1 MAQDGKTVM
10 TAAAHVS
17 EALTLFSTFNKVQD
31 AVVVQTHCLY
41 PDNAIVAVWVRG
53 SPEYGFVASDEGR
66 AIDELTT
73 CNREIPNVD
82 RFLARFCQRGGL
94 SASKGNIVSP
104 RVGMQGLVS
113 AILFVANAS
122 AEAVSK
128 GLDAL
133 KSHRPRSLRRDLE
146 SVMIGTF
153 PSQRIKRDVH
163 LQGETSRYYRFE
175 AEIDIGEGSRLLI
188 DPVTPDANSINARHV
203 AHYDF
208 GRRSDARFIQHIVY
222 DDRENWRAADL
233 SLLQMAA
240 TIVPYSKAG
249 SVLRRIRDGSQ

>member
-1 MAQDGKTVM
+1 M

-73 CNREIPNVD
+73 CNKEIPNAD
-82 RFLARFCQRGGL
+82 RFLARFCQKGGL
-94 SASKGNIVSP
+94 SAKKGNIVSP

-146 SVMIGTF
+146 SILLGTF
-153 PSQRIKRDVH
+153 PHQHIKRDVH
-163 LQGETSRYYRFE
+163 LQGETSRYYRFD
-175 AEIDIGEGSRLLI
+175 AEIDVGGGSRLLI
-188 DPVTPDANSINARHV
+188 DPVMPDPNSINARHV

-208 GRRSDARFIQHIVY
+208 GRRSDGRFIQHMVY
-222 DDRENWRAADL
+222 DDRENWKRRRPELASDGGNYCAVFRGWHSAAPL
-233 SLLQMAA
+233 SE
-240 TIVPYSKAG
+240 G
-249 SVLRRIRDGSQ
+249 NG